1 MWFQHRLHDNEVYES
16 RECSEFMEAI
26 PGWTPQ
32 ELLDYKIK
40 RDDLGKAHRE
50 ALRSKRLAYVGIT
63 LSILG
68 LLWSLVEAV

>member
-32 ELLDYKIK
+32 E
-40 RDDLGKAHRE
+40 
-50 ALRSKRLAYVGIT
+50 RLAYVGIT